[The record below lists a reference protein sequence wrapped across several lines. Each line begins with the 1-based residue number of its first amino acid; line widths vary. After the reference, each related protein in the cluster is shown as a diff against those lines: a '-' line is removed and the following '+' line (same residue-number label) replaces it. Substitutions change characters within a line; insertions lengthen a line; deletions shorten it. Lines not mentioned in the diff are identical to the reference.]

1 MKELSTFI
9 VLSITLISVGWSQC
23 DTSEVELWGECY
35 NIEKTDFLDLSFIGL
50 TDSIPSEIGNLT
62 NLTTLWLSSNELT
75 GSIPAEIGNLTN
87 LVTLTLFDNQ
97 LTGEIPEIICNLDLN
112 WNSSNFNISNN
123 QLCPPYPSCIE
134 DYVGDQNTTN
144 CN

>member
-1 MKELSTFI
+1 MKESLIFI

-23 DTSEVELWGECY
+23 DTSEVELCGECY

-62 NLTTLWLSSNELT
+62 NLTTLWLSGNE
-75 GSIPAEIGNLTN
+75 
-87 LVTLTLFDNQ
+87 

-123 QLCPPYPSCIE
+123 QLCPPYPPCIE
-134 DYVGDQNTTN
+134 DYLGVQDTTN
-144 CN
+144 CD